1 MPSTPGSGLKDLIDD
16 ARRRHE
22 DTRPEMLRALVKLYV
37 QAPDHG
43 PAEQARFATLARRLF
58 DSVDVP
64 VAAKHVREIAAR
76 TDLPRQLVLHLARG
90 PLAVAGPMLRLSPV
104 LTDDDLIEL
113 ARSAAPD
120 HRAAIGARRDVS
132 PDLAKRLAALLDE
145 PPASPAPL
153 NETETTAEPEVRASH
168 LASNPGIEPPGVAL
182 PSEREPLEL
191 PAEPAPVAAPAEATT
206 EETALPP
213 RPQTTA
219 LRAPEAAPDLTFF
232 SASPEERTTLLSRL
246 VTLAPLPLSER
257 VGPAPETVTEAL
269 LDAAK
274 ADDKKQL
281 AALLAEALDLA
292 PATAREIVGDGSGQ
306 ALAVAARVLGLSL
319 AILSRMLFRLHPATG
334 RSAGEMTRLAEMFD
348 SLPVASAQQL
358 IAQWRGARRAVRERA
373 EDVPPIRSYAVARPA
388 ATAAEAEESRQ
399 RG

>member
-191 PAEPAPVAAPAEATT
+191 PAEPAPVAAPAE
-206 EETALPP
+206 ETALL
-213 RPQTTA
+213 PQ
-219 LRAPEAAPDLTFF
+219 AAPARASEATPDLAFF
-232 SASPEERTTLLSRL
+232 GASPEERTALLARL
-246 VTLAPLPLSER
+246 VTLPPLPLAER
-257 VGPAPETVTEAL
+257 VGSAAETVTEAL

-274 ADDKKQL
+274 TDDKAQL

-292 PATAREIVGDGSGQ
+292 PATARQIVGDGSGQ

-348 SLPVASAQQL
+348 SLPLASAQQL